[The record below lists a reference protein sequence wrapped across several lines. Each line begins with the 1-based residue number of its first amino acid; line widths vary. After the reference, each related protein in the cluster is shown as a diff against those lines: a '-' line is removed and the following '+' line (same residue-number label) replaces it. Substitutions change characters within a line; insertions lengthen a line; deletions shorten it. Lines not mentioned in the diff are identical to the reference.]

1 MDTPQLLSLL
11 ARSLTKD
18 TVRPWAMRLCEACVD
33 ALGAQG
39 GAFTFEAGPDER
51 IAVSTPGAFED
62 LEPLQ
67 EVLGEGPVPQ
77 AMAED
82 RLVVAHLGTMVDEYP
97 VFSQIAGPA
106 RGETAEATLYAVP
119 MRADGHV
126 VGALSLYVTTEP
138 RARDA
143 QDLRLLADIVGA
155 SLLGDAELLDGS
167 GRAWLHRAA
176 GMVIAQLGI
185 RPADAL
191 AVIRANAFSRSTSL
205 RSVAEDVLERRL
217 AFSPDE

>member
-1 MDTPQLLSLL
+1 MDVPQLLRLL
-11 ARSLTKD
+11 ARSLAKE

-33 ALGAQG
+33 ALGGQG
-39 GAFTFEAGPDER
+39 GALTVVAGPDEQV
-51 IAVSTPGAFED
+51 AVSTPGAFED

-82 RLVVAHLGTMVDEYP
+82 RLVVTCTGTVVDEYP
-97 VFSQIAGPA
+97 VFSQLAGTVG
-106 RGETAEATLYAVP
+106 GEVTLYAVP
-119 MRADGHV
+119 MRAGGRV
-126 VGALSLYVTTEP
+126 VGALSLYVTDHL
-138 RARDA
+138 RARGV
-143 QDLRLLADIVGA
+143 QELQFLADIVGA
-155 SLLGDAELLDGS
+155 SVLSDAEFLDWT

-185 RPADAL
+185 RAEDAF
-191 AVIRANAFSRSTSL
+191 AVIRANAFVRSTSL

-217 AFSPDE
+217 TFSRDE

>member
-1 MDTPQLLSLL
+1 MPQLLSLL
-11 ARSLTKD
+11 ACSLAKD

-39 GAFTFEAGPDER
+39 GALTVLGGPGER
-51 IAVSTPGAFED
+51 VAVSTPGAFED

-82 RLVVAHLGTMVDEYP
+82 QPVVTRLGTVVDEYP
-97 VFSQIAGPA
+97 VFSQLAGPVG
-106 RGETAEATLYAVP
+106 GEVTLYAVP
-119 MRADGHV
+119 MRAGGHV
-126 VGALSLYVTTEP
+126 VGVLSLYVTDDP
-138 RARDA
+138 QARSA
-143 QDLRLLADIVGA
+143 QDLRFLADIVGA
-155 SLLGDAELLDGS
+155 SLLGDTELPDGS
-167 GRAWLHRAA
+167 ERAWLHRAA

-185 RPADAL
+185 GVEDAL

-217 AFSPDE
+217 TFSLDE